1 MVEYAKIR
9 LWADRVRMVR
19 RYLKSPALWPD
30 GIDSKYGR
38 WYSGREDY
46 WAGLAGNLDDSGA
59 WAGGID
65 DEAAYKRFGLLA
77 APVRELAEVATSDG
91 PVSAAERMRR
101 YRARK
106 AAKPG

>member
-9 LWADRVRMVR
+9 LWADRVRLVR
-19 RYLKSPALWPD
+19 EYLAHSSKWPD
-30 GIDSKYGR
+30 GIDTKYER
-38 WYSGREDY
+38 WYQSREDY
-46 WAGLAGNLDDSGA
+46 WAGLARNLDDGGA
-59 WAGGID
+59 WAGGLD

-77 APVRELAEVATSDG
+77 APVRAAAEVAADG

-106 AAKPG
+106 RSEPV